1 MEVSKDSFLAFA
13 KGVVRKEEVEIEGY
27 GKVYI
32 RVLKARD
39 RDNYEGAIAG
49 GDKFN
54 FDNFRSKLVAL
65 CFCDEKGVRIFTDA
79 EVHLLGELPADIV
92 NKLFT
97 VAQELNGF
105 TTKAV
110 EQAEKN

>member
-1 MEVSKDSFLAFA
+1 MDVSKDSFLAFA
-13 KGVVRKEEVEIEGY
+13 NGKIRMKKVFVGGY
-27 GKVYI
+27 GDVFI

-65 CFCDEKGVRIFTDA
+65 CFCDEKGNRIFSDS
-79 EVHLLGELPADIV
+79 EVPLIGELPADLV
-92 NKLFT
+92 NLLFT
-97 VAQELNGF
+97 AAQELNGF
-105 TTKAV
+105 TAKAA

>member
-1 MEVSKDSFLAFA
+1 MDVSKDSFLAFA
-13 KGVVRKEEVEIEGY
+13 KGTIRKKKVFVQGY
-27 GKVYI
+27 GDVFI

-65 CFCDEKGVRIFTDA
+65 CFCDEKGTRIFTDA
-79 EVHLLGELPADIV
+79 EVTLIGELPADLV
-92 NKLFT
+92 NLLFT
-97 VAQELNGF
+97 EAQELNGF
-105 TTKAV
+105 TTKAA

>member
-1 MEVSKDSFLAFA
+1 MDVSKDSFLAFA
-13 KGVVRKEEVEIEGY
+13 KGTIRKKKVFVQGY
-27 GKVYI
+27 GDVFV

-65 CFCDEKGVRIFTDA
+65 CFCDEKGTRIFTDA
-79 EVHLLGELPADIV
+79 EVTLIGELPADLV
-92 NKLFT
+92 NLLFT
-97 VAQELNGF
+97 EAQELNGF

>member
-13 KGVVRKEEVEIEGY
+13 KGTIRKKKVFVQGY
-27 GKVYI
+27 GDVFI

-65 CFCDEKGVRIFTDA
+65 CFCDEKGNRIFTDA
-79 EVHLLGELPADIV
+79 EVPLIGELPADLV
-92 NKLFT
+92 NLLFT
-97 VAQELNGF
+97 EAQELNGF
-105 TTKAV
+105 TTKSV

>member
-1 MEVSKDSFLAFA
+1 MDVSKDSFLAFA
-13 KGVVRKEEVEIEGY
+13 KGTIRKKKVFVQGY
-27 GKVYI
+27 GDVFI

-65 CFCDEKGVRIFTDA
+65 CFCDEKGTRIFTDA
-79 EVHLLGELPADIV
+79 EVTLIGELPADLV
-92 NKLFT
+92 NLLFT
-97 VAQELNGF
+97 EAQELNGF
-105 TTKAV
+105 TTKSV

>member
-1 MEVSKDSFLAFA
+1 MDVSKDSFLAFA
-13 KGVVRKEEVEIEGY
+13 KGTIRKKKVFIQGY
-27 GKVYI
+27 GDVFI

-65 CFCDEKGVRIFTDA
+65 CFCDEKGTRIFTDA
-79 EVHLLGELPADIV
+79 EVTLIGELPADLV
-92 NKLFT
+92 NLLFT
-97 VAQELNGF
+97 EAQELNGF
-105 TTKAV
+105 TTKSV

>member
-1 MEVSKDSFLAFA
+1 MEVSKESFLAFA
-13 KGVVRKEEVEIEGY
+13 KGTIRKQEVDVPGY
-27 GKVYI
+27 GKVFI

-39 RDNYEGAIAG
+39 RDNYEGTIAG

-65 CFCDEKGVRIFTDA
+65 CFCDEKGNRIFTDA
-79 EVHLLGELPADIV
+79 EVPLIGELPADLV
-92 NKLFT
+92 NQLFT

-105 TTKAV
+105 TAKAV

>member
-13 KGVVRKEEVEIEGY
+13 KGTIRKKKVFVQGY
-27 GKVYI
+27 GDVFI

-65 CFCDEKGVRIFTDA
+65 CFCDEKGTRIFTDA
-79 EVHLLGELPADIV
+79 EVTLIGELPADLV
-92 NKLFT
+92 NLLFT
-97 VAQELNGF
+97 EAQELNGF
-105 TTKAV
+105 TTKSV

>member
-1 MEVSKDSFLAFA
+1 MEATRQSFLDFA
-13 KGVVRKEEVEIEGY
+13 KGVVRKQEVEIAGY
-27 GKVYI
+27 GKVFI

-65 CFCDEKGVRIFTDA
+65 CFCDAQGNRFFSDS
-79 EVHLLGELPADIV
+79 EVNLLGELPADLV
-92 NKLFT
+92 NQLFT

>member
-13 KGVVRKEEVEIEGY
+13 KGTIRKKKVSIEGY
-27 GKVYI
+27 GDVFI
-32 RVLKARD
+32 RVLKARA

-65 CFCDEKGVRIFTDA
+65 CFCDEKGNRIFTDA
-79 EVHLLGELPADIV
+79 EVPLIGELPADLV
-92 NKLFT
+92 NLLFT
-97 VAQELNGF
+97 EAQELNGF
-105 TTKAV
+105 TTKSV

>member
-13 KGVVRKEEVEIEGY
+13 KGTIRKKKVSIEGY
-27 GKVYI
+27 GDVFI

-65 CFCDEKGVRIFTDA
+65 CFCDEKGNRIFTDA
-79 EVHLLGELPADIV
+79 EVPLIGELPADLV
-92 NKLFT
+92 NLLFT
-97 VAQELNGF
+97 EAQELNGF
-105 TTKAV
+105 TTKSV